1 MAAPKTSALP
11 SFWGPMLL
19 RYALRRL
26 ILAVPLLLGI
36 SVLTFALLHLTPG
49 NPVQQQMAMNP
60 HFSAASA
67 EALRK
72 LYGMDQ
78 PLPVQYWHWLSR
90 LARLDFGLSLRDQ
103 QPVLGKILAALPAT
117 LFLNL
122 ASLVIALGIAIPFGV
137 HSATHPKTRFTR
149 FFTGFT
155 FFSFSF
161 PGFWLALL
169 LQLCLAAWLG
179 LLPISGILSP
189 GIEGAPWWQRL
200 PDFLWH
206 ATGPLIVSVFGSWA
220 VMSRYV
226 RNSMFEALGQD
237 YIRTAR
243 AKGLGERAVFWRHAL
258 PNALL
263 PVVTLLGLSLP
274 GLIGGSVIIETIFAW
289 PGMGLLAW
297 EASTGYDYPVILG
310 VSFLGAC
317 LTILG
322 NLAADLGLALLDP
335 RIKVQ

>member
-1 MAAPKTSALP
+1 
-11 SFWGPMLL
+11 
-19 RYALRRL
+19 
-26 ILAVPLLLGI
+26 
-36 SVLTFALLHLTPG
+36 
-49 NPVQQQMAMNP
+49 
-60 HFSAASA
+60 
-67 EALRK
+67 
-72 LYGMDQ
+72 
-78 PLPVQYWHWLSR
+78 
-90 LARLDFGLSLRDQ
+90 
-103 QPVLGKILAALPAT
+103 
-117 LFLNL
+117 
-122 ASLVIALGIAIPFGV
+122 
-137 HSATHPKTRFTR
+137 
-149 FFTGFT
+149 
-155 FFSFSF
+155 
-161 PGFWLALL
+161 
-169 LQLCLAAWLG
+169 
-179 LLPISGILSP
+179 
-189 GIEGAPWWQRL
+189 
-200 PDFLWH
+200 
-206 ATGPLIVSVFGSWA
+206 
-220 VMSRYV
+220 MSRYV

>member
-1 MAAPKTSALP
+1 
-11 SFWGPMLL
+11 MLL
-19 RYALRRL
+19 RYTLRRL

-36 SVLTFALLHLTPG
+36 SVVTFALVHLTPG
-49 NPVQQQMAMNP
+49 NPVQAESAMNP
-60 HFSAASA
+60 KMSAASIT
-67 EALRK
+67 ALRA
-72 LYGMDQ
+72 LYGLDD
-78 PLPVQYWHWLSR
+78 PLPLQYWHWVSR
-90 LARLDFGLSLRDQ
+90 LARFDLGLSLRDQ
-103 QPVLGKILAALPAT
+103 RPVIDKVLEALPAT
-117 LFLNL
+117 LFLNVV
-122 ASLVIALGIAIPFGV
+122 SFLVALGIAIPFGV

-149 FFTGFT
+149 AFSGFSFFA
-155 FFSFSF
+155 FSF

-169 LQLCLAAWLG
+169 LQLVLAAALG
-179 LLPISGILSP
+179 WLPISGILSA
-189 GIEGAPWWQRL
+189 GLESAPWWQRL

-206 ATGPLIVSVFGSWA
+206 AMAPIIVSVFGSWA

-226 RNSMFEALGQD
+226 RNSMFEALHQD

-274 GLIGGSVIIETIFAW
+274 GLIGGSVLIETIFAW
-289 PGMGLLAW
+289 PGLGRLGW
-297 EASTGYDYPVILG
+297 EASTSFDYPVILG
-310 VSFLGAC
+310 VSLMGAA

-322 NLAADLGLALLDP
+322 NLAADVGLALLDP